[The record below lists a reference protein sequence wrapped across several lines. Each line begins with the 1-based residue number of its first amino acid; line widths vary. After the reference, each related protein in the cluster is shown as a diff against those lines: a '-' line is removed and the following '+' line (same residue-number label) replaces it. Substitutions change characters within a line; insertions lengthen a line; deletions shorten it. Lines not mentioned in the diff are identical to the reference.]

1 MARQTEQPER
11 HAELR
16 GGGLRDAFE
25 ATDAMPVRE
34 AP

>member
-1 MARQTEQPER
+1 MAQRTEQPEC
-11 HAELR
+11 HVELH
-16 GGGLRDAFE
+16 GGGLREAFE